1 MPAHRKKHRCAWGKK
16 SYFRAGGRSSLMVM
30 PRPLSGCQ
38 IKAKIKDFLLR
49 YRLLLYQ
56 QWFFQNLVV
65 SRILEMTAAPCNGLM
80 SQSSIPA
87 PPNTSDRQS
96 ISTKYGPTLYFRAL
110 PKTRLDCKLQSKQQ
124 CMSCSLYNYTSESP
138 HTYYIVHRQQMS
150 YGVNQSS

>member
-1 MPAHRKKHRCAWGKK
+1 MI
-16 SYFRAGGRSSLMVM
+16 M

-49 YRLLLYQ
+49 YRLFQYQ
-56 QWFFQNLVV
+56 HWFFPNLEV

-96 ISTKYGPTLYFRAL
+96 ISTKYGPNLYFRAL
-110 PKTRLDCKLQSKQQ
+110 RKPEKMHFLLQMYLTHTFHVSRRKKSKIQSPQLSSTPHLSHISVQTFSTLKVRLE
-124 CMSCSLYNYTSESP
+124 SLSFP
-138 HTYYIVHRQQMS
+138 QAVK
-150 YGVNQSS
+150 